1 MAAMSMLVLDVTK
14 PNGDFIRETWSVDD
28 GLPQST
34 VRSCKGGKRTGD
46 LAREK
51 TKLEL
56 TNEEKVRLLDRVE
69 EQSEA
74 YEKLSKEDALTG
86 RANRRELTRFLF
98 LEVARSWRNQR
109 PLCVELADLDQFKM
123 INDQFS
129 HAVGEDVLRVVG
141 HILREG
147 CRAIDMVARYGG
159 EEFAIVLPETEIV
172 EARLRCERLRGQIE
186 KFDWHKVRARLF
198 VTMSFGITFAN
209 WANVTNTH
217 AAQDHNKLFDA
228 ADGKLYEAKRAGRNC
243 VSG

>member
-1 MAAMSMLVLDVTK
+1 MLLQRGAECT
-14 PNGDFIRETWSVDD
+14 RY
-28 GLPQST
+28 
-34 VRSCKGGKRTGD
+34 

-74 YEKLSKEDALTG
+74 NEKLSKEDALTCL
-86 RANRRELTRFLF
+86 ANRRELTRFLF

-109 PLCVELADLDQFKM
+109 PLCVVLADLDQFKM
-123 INDQFS
+123 IKDQFS
-129 HAVGEDVLRVVG
+129 HAVGDEVLRVVG
-141 HILREG
+141 HILQER

-159 EEFAIVLPETEIV
+159 EEFAIVLPETHIV
-172 EARLRCERLRGQIE
+172 EARLRNQIE
-186 KFDWHKVRARLF
+186 KFNWHKIRSGLS

-217 AAQDHNKLFDA
+217 AAQDHNKLLDA